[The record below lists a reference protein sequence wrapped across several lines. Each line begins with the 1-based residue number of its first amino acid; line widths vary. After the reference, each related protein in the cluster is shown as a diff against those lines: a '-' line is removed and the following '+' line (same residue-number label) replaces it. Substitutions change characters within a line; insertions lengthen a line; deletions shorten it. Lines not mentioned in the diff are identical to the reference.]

1 MTETRITL
9 KDKLQALLEVLVEDS
24 KFDLVLKSIILKL
37 SKNFMK
43 NASDEDIIQAVK
55 KMRDEMIPFILGE
68 DENQNPER

>member
-1 MTETRITL
+1 MTEIKITL
-9 KDKLQALLEVLVEDS
+9 KDKLQVLLEVLIEDS
-24 KFDLVLKSIILKL
+24 KFDPVLKSIILKL

-68 DENQNPER
+68 DPQGYP